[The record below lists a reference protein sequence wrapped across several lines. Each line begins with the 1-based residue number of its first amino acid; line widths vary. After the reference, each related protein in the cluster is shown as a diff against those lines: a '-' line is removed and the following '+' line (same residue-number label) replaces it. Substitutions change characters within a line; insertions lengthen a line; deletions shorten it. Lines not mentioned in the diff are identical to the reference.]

1 MTGEKRNGNGHNHT
15 LPSDKR
21 YAHVVGWGKYI
32 PEKVMTNDDLAKIV
46 ETSDEWIQQ
55 RTGIRERHIAD
66 PKETTSTMS
75 VQAAR
80 EALWVAGL
88 NPGDLDLIIVATAT
102 PDYIFPATACLVQ
115 DALGAPHA
123 GAFDLSV
130 GCSGFVYALGV
141 GASMVS
147 SGMFDN
153 ALVIG
158 AETLSRLVNWADRG
172 TCVLFGD
179 GAGAF
184 VLRAS
189 DAPGGVLSYKLGSDG
204 SGGDLLCLPAGGSKH
219 PISQEVVD
227 QGLQFIRM
235 DGQAV
240 FKFATRVLGRA
251 AKEACELAGLRLDQI
266 NMFIPHQ
273 ANLRII
279 NTAAKFLKLPDE
291 RVMINVQKYGN
302 TSAASIPIA
311 FCEAVDEGRIKPG
324 DNIVLVSFGAGLS
337 WAAAALQ
344 FEPVMPELK
353 HTTRHMLKRWL
364 DYNVASARSF
374 VGHGLHHLDGA
385 VSRARKEKE
394 L

>member
-1 MTGEKRNGNGHNHT
+1 MLNDNGHHSHSHAM
-15 LPSDKR
+15 PSDKR
-21 YAHVVGWGKYI
+21 YAHIVGWGKYV

-55 RTGIRERHIAD
+55 RTGIRERRIAD
-66 PKETTSTMS
+66 QKESTSTMS
-75 VQAAR
+75 VKAAR
-80 EALWVAGL
+80 DALWIAGL
-88 NPGDLDLIIVATAT
+88 NPSDLDLIIVATAT
-102 PDYIFPATACLVQ
+102 PDYVFPATACLVQ
-115 DALGAPHA
+115 DALGATRA
-123 GAFDLSV
+123 GAFDLSI

-147 SGMFDN
+147 GGMVDN

-158 AETLSRLVNWADRG
+158 AETLSRLINWADRS

-189 DAPGGVLSYKLGSDG
+189 DAPGGVLSYKLGADG
-204 SGGDLLCLPAGGSKH
+204 SGGDLLMLPGGGSRH
-219 PISQEVVD
+219 PISQEVID
-227 QGLQFIRM
+227 QGLQFIKM

-240 FKFATRVLGRA
+240 FKFATRVMGRA
-251 AKEACELAGLRLDQI
+251 AKEACDLAHLDLDDI
-266 NMFIPHQ
+266 DLFIPHQ

-279 NTAAKFLKLPDE
+279 STASKFLKLPNE
-291 RVMINVQKYGN
+291 KVMVNVQKYGN

-311 FCEAVDEGRIKPG
+311 FCEAVEEGRVKPG

-337 WAAAALQ
+337 WAAAAVQ

-353 HTTRHMLKRWL
+353 HTTRDMLKRWF

-374 VGHGLHHLDGA
+374 VGHGLHHLDG
-385 VSRARKEKE
+385 VVGRARKNKE
-394 L
+394 I